1 MSEALS
7 VLIVSEERG
16 RASRWAAWLARRGF
30 VSLWCVGP
38 QVNED
43 CPRLDGRTCGRR
55 ELFDLALIDLTE
67 LPALE
72 WQSAWPQRFCVKAR
86 DDRRS
91 VFVVRP
97 GVSPSPPLP
106 GLTVTGPV
114 TEHELARAMHRIARD
129 PRKPRIPGRKGSAA
143 APTTPR
149 PPSVRP
155 LV

>member
-55 ELFDLALIDLTE
+55 ELF
-67 LPALE
+67 
-72 WQSAWPQRFCVKAR
+72 
-86 DDRRS
+86 
-91 VFVVRP
+91 
-97 GVSPSPPLP
+97 